1 MSFISNAGLKILGT
15 NLLRIPTE
23 SAA

>member
-1 MSFISNAGLKILGT
+1 MSFIRNAGLKILGT